1 MMRVGILTGGG
12 DCPGLNPAIRGAV
25 MRGMDHGFEFV
36 GLELGWKGL
45 VEGVTTDLTLQR
57 VEEIV
62 RQGGTI
68 LGSSRTN
75 PFRKGA
81 EEDLEKCL
89 ESWKRLGF
97 DALIAL
103 GGEDTLGVANKF
115 HKHYGLSMV
124 GVPKT
129 MDNDL
134 DHTDFTFGF
143 DSAAGV
149 GLDAADRLLD
159 TARSHRRILVLEVMG
174 RHAGWVALHV
184 GIAAGADWI
193 TLPEV
198 TLDMGEMIAALE
210 RKRRRGKTWG
220 LVVASEGTELPTTD
234 TENLSVDAFGHV
246 TLTERKVAEFLA
258 REIEK
263 ALGVETRSVV
273 LGHVQRGGPPTLF
286 DRVLGTR
293 VGIKAA
299 DLVKNGEFGK
309 MAALQGT
316 EVVGVELDLAVKNL
330 KTIPPEYWEE
340 TLSLINK

>member
-1 MMRVGILTGGG
+1 MRVGILTGGG

-25 MRGMDHGFEFV
+25 LRGLDHGFDFV

-45 VEGVTTDLTLQR
+45 VEGLTTTVDLSR
-57 VEEIV
+57 VEEII

-81 EEDLEKCL
+81 EELLEKCL
-89 ESWKRLGF
+89 ETWKRLEL

-103 GGEDTLGVANKF
+103 GGEDTLGVAHKF

-134 DHTDFTFGF
+134 DNTDYTFGF
-143 DSAAGV
+143 DTAAGV
-149 GLDAADRLLD
+149 ALDAADRLLD

-184 GIAAGADWI
+184 GIASGADWI

-198 TLDMGEMIAALE
+198 PVDVAAMLAALK
-210 RKRRRGKTWG
+210 RKRDRGKTWG
-220 LVVASEGTELPTTD
+220 LVVASEGTELPTVDTD
-234 TENLSVDAFGHV
+234 DVTVDAFGHV
-246 TLTERKVAEFLA
+246 TLKERKVGEFLA
-258 REIEK
+258 KEIEK
-263 ALGVETRSVV
+263 AIGVETRAVV
-273 LGHVQRGGPPTLF
+273 LGHVQRGGSPTLF

-299 DLVKNGEFGK
+299 DLVKDGEFGK
-309 MAALQGT
+309 MAALHGT
-316 EVVGVELDLAVKNL
+316 QVVGVDLELAVKSL
-330 KTIPPEYWEE
+330 KTVPPELWEE

>member
-1 MMRVGILTGGG
+1 MRVGILTGGG

-25 MRGMDHGFEFV
+25 MRGLDHGFEFV
-36 GLELGWKGL
+36 GFELGWRGL
-45 VEGVTTDLTLQR
+45 VQGLTTEVTLER
-57 VEEIV
+57 VEDIY

-75 PFRKGA
+75 PFRKDG
-81 EEDLEKCL
+81 EDDLEKCL
-89 ESWKRLGF
+89 ENWKRLEL

-115 HKHYGLSMV
+115 HKHYGLSVV

-134 DHTDFTFGF
+134 DHTDYTFGF
-143 DSAAGV
+143 DTAAGV
-149 GLDAADRLLD
+149 ALDAADRLMD

-174 RHAGWVALHV
+174 RHAGWVALYT

-193 TLPEV
+193 TIPEIP
-198 TLDMGEMIAALE
+198 LDMEAMLAALE

-220 LVVASEGTELPTTD
+220 LVVASEGTQLPHSD
-234 TENLSVDAFGHV
+234 TEDLSVDAFGHV
-246 TLTERKVAEFLA
+246 TLKEREVGEYLA
-258 REIEK
+258 REIRE

-273 LGHVQRGGPPTLF
+273 LGHVQRGGSPTLF
-286 DRVLGTR
+286 DRVLGSR

-299 DLVKNGEFGK
+299 DMVRDGDFGK
-309 MAALQGT
+309 MAALHGT
-316 EVVGVELDLAVKNL
+316 EIVAVDLDLSVKNL
-330 KTIPPEYWEE
+330 KTIPAGYWEE
-340 TLSLINK
+340 AISLINK

>member
-1 MMRVGILTGGG
+1 MRVGILTGGG

-25 MRGMDHGFEFV
+25 LRGLDHGFEFV
-36 GLELGWKGL
+36 GLETGWKGL
-45 VEGVTTDLTLQR
+45 VEGLTTDVSLER
-57 VEEIV
+57 VEAIIRE
-62 RQGGTI
+62 GGTV

-75 PFRKGA
+75 PFRKGS
-81 EEDLEKCL
+81 EEDLEKCFAT
-89 ESWKRLGF
+89 WKRLEL

-115 HKHYGLSMV
+115 YKHHGLPMV

-134 DHTDFTFGF
+134 DHTDYTFGF
-143 DSAAGV
+143 DTAAGV
-149 GLDAADRLLD
+149 ALDAADRLLD
-159 TARSHRRILVLEVMG
+159 TAKSHRRILVLEVMG

-193 TLPEV
+193 CLPEV
-198 TLDMGEMIAALE
+198 PLDVDAMIASLK
-210 RKRRRGKTWG
+210 RKRERGKKWG
-220 LVVASEGTELPTTD
+220 LVVASEGTEMPSTD
-234 TENLSVDAFGHV
+234 TDELSVDAFGHV
-246 TLTERKVAEFLA
+246 TLKERNVGETVAA
-258 REIEK
+258 EIEK
-263 ALGVETRSVV
+263 ALGIETRAVV
-273 LGHVQRGGPPTLF
+273 LGHVQRGGSPTLF

-299 DLVKNGEFGK
+299 DLVKNKEFGK

-316 EVVGVELDLAVKNL
+316 EVVGVDLDLAVKNL
-330 KTIPPEYWEE
+330 KTVPQALWEE